1 MLRITLPATF
11 LATPAFADQGDYGHM
26 MNWGFGMG
34 FMFGPVLWLIVLGL
48 IVAGLVWM
56 ARRPDQGNG
65 VTHGPSASGRDADSN
80 SNAVAT
86 LNMRFAKGE
95 IDEEEYLARKKH
107 LAG

>member
-1 MLRITLPATF
+1 MLRIAIPATL
-11 LATPAFADQGDYGHM
+11 LAAPAFADQGDYGHM
-26 MNWGFGMG
+26 MDWGFGVG

-48 IVAGLVWM
+48 IVAGLVWLV
-56 ARRPDQGNG
+56 RRSDQGHG
-65 VTHGPSASGRDADSN
+65 GTHGPNASGRDAHGN
-80 SNAVAT
+80 SDAVAA